1 MSIYRVKLQ
10 TSLSYSSYSLKIK
23 WLGLYGR
30 IKIMQDMLI
39 VQYLGSTH
47 QFQIGGFCSKLRS
60 LDFFRHSESLTQHF
74 FEELTDVKIM
84 YFHFY

>member
-1 MSIYRVKLQ
+1 
-10 TSLSYSSYSLKIK
+10 
-23 WLGLYGR
+23 
-30 IKIMQDMLI
+30 MLI